1 MSLSEAQP
9 AQKSRN
15 VFTELSTRESSN
27 TPSTTGS
34 SNLRGASAPTDPP
47 VDPAKS
53 RVEVPQAGCPA
64 TPSRRPLPYIKAPG
78 RRFTT
83 VVVTTPDQKLGRSFR
98 CHEHS
103 DAQVAAELVAEAY
116 ERGKQDGLERGDAR
130 IRTLRR
136 KLKKLHGT
144 ESKTDAAAAHGQ
156 AALASE
162 IASVA
167 DEIRAEKNRFHCE
180 AAEALGLGNRF
191 LDKDALLRQARSL
204 RSENKERG
212 LALAAMRDTFDAL
225 SADGAEAGVQVAL
238 EHALEHLNAG
248 RDKHA
253 RDLIHQT
260 LNALRRKPE
269 VAHG

>member
-1 MSLSEAQP
+1 M
-9 AQKSRN
+9 
-15 VFTELSTRESSN
+15 
-27 TPSTTGS
+27 
-34 SNLRGASAPTDPP
+34 RGASAPTDPP

-83 VVVTTPDQKLGRSFR
+83 VVVNTPEQRLGRSFH
-98 CHEHS
+98 CYEVC
-103 DAQVAAELVAEAY
+103 DARIAAELIADAY
-116 ERGKQDGLERGDAR
+116 ERGKQDGLERSDAR
-130 IRTLRR
+130 IRALRR
-136 KLKKLHGT
+136 KLKRSKQGKLF
-144 ESKTDAAAAHGQ
+144 AAKCGELAGVLDCFAQELNHFDSDDVKGMLAAIKRLRDDNAIYVRSL
-156 AALASE
+156 AALT
-162 IASVA
+162 
-167 DEIRAEKNRFHCE
+167 D
-180 AAEALGLGNRF
+180 L
-191 LDKDALLRQARSL
+191 
-204 RSENKERG
+204 
-212 LALAAMRDTFDAL
+212 FDAL
-225 SADGAEAGVQVAL
+225 SCDGAEAGVQVAL